1 MMQTSAGTKCFSL
14 WRSEFQDGAI
24 AIQQSM
30 SITAINGSKWVKTC
44 KKNMVILEL
53 ELPGGG
59 NVGDTASGV
68 AGPTS
73 PAALMAATRQR

>member
-30 SITAINGSKWVKTC
+30 SITAINGSKWVKAC
-44 KKNMVILEL
+44 KNMIILEL

-59 NVGDTASGV
+59 NVSDTASGV